1 MTVRDAI
8 KMSAEEVEA
17 FLGEQKTLIV
27 ATIGRNGLPHLA
39 PMWFAWVDG
48 ELVFCTDRKSQKIVN
63 LQRDPRCSVLA
74 EAGETYDQL
83 RGVHMEGVTEFMP
96 DLGRVVDAVVAR
108 NFGEVGSDPDAREAL
123 RKAMSRRVA
132 VIFRPTKTASWDHRK
147 TMSGVTP

>member
-1 MTVRDAI
+1 MRDAI

-17 FLGEQKTLIV
+17 FLAGQKTLIV

-74 EAGETYDQL
+74 EAGESYDQL
-83 RGVHMEGVTEFMP
+83 RGVHMEGVTEFTE
-96 DLGRVVDAVVAR
+96 LGPVVDAVVER
-108 NFGEVGSDPDAREAL
+108 NFGEVGDDPQAREAL

-147 TMSGVTP
+147 TMSGVNP

>member
-1 MTVRDAI
+1 MRDAI

-48 ELVFCTDRKSQKIVN
+48 ALVFCTDRKSQKIVN

-74 EAGETYDQL
+74 EAGKTYDQL
-83 RGVHMEGVTEFMP
+83 RGVHMEGVTEFTE
-96 DLGRVVDAVVAR
+96 LGPVVDAVVAR
-108 NFGEVGSDPDAREAL
+108 NFGEVGDDPDAREAL
-123 RKAMSRRVA
+123 RKAMSRRAA

-147 TMSGVTP
+147 TMSGVNP

>member
-1 MTVRDAI
+1 MTDA
-8 KMSAEEVEA
+8 EVEA

-39 PMWFAWVDG
+39 PMWFAVLDG
-48 ELVFCTDRKSQKIVN
+48 DIVFCTDRKSQKIVN

-83 RGVHMEGVTEFMP
+83 RGVHMEGVAEFTP

-108 NFGEVGSDPDAREAL
+108 NFGEVGDDVTAREAL
-123 RKAMSRRVA
+123 RKAMARRVA
-132 VIFRPTKTASWDHRK
+132 VIFRPTRTASWDHRK
-147 TMSGVTP
+147 TMSGATR

>member
-1 MTVRDAI
+1 VRDLI
-8 KMSAEEVEA
+8 KMTPAETDE
-17 FLGEQKTLIV
+17 FLAGQKTLIV

-39 PMWFAWVDG
+39 PMWFALLDG
-48 ELVFCTDRKSQKIVN
+48 EIVFCTDRKSQKIVN

-83 RGVHMEGVTEFMP
+83 RGVHMEGVTEFTP

-108 NFGEVGSDPDAREAL
+108 NFGEVGDGEQEREAL

-132 VIFRPTKTASWDHRK
+132 VIFRPTRTASWDHRK
-147 TMSGVTP
+147 LMSGATP

>member
-1 MTVRDAI
+1 MRDAI

-39 PMWFAWVDG
+39 PMWFAWVAG

-83 RGVHMEGVTEFMP
+83 RGVHMEGVTEFTE
-96 DLGRVVDAVVAR
+96 LGPVVDAVVAR
-108 NFGEVGSDPDAREAL
+108 NFGEVGSEPEAREAL

>member
-1 MTVRDAI
+1 MRDAI

-39 PMWFAWVDG
+39 PMWFAWVAG

-74 EAGETYDQL
+74 EAGESYDQL
-83 RGVHMEGVTEFMP
+83 RGVHMEGVTEFTE
-96 DLGRVVDAVVAR
+96 LGPVVDAVVAR
-108 NFGEVGSDPDAREAL
+108 NFGEVGSEPEAREAL

-132 VIFRPTKTASWDHRK
+132 VIFRPTRTASWDHRK
-147 TMSGVTP
+147 LMSGATP

>member
-1 MTVRDAI
+1 MRDAI
-8 KMSAEEVEA
+8 KMSADEVET
-17 FLGEQKTLIV
+17 FLAGQKTLIV

-74 EAGETYDQL
+74 EAGESYDQL
-83 RGVHMEGVTEFMP
+83 RGVHMEGVTEFT
-96 DLGRVVDAVVAR
+96 DLGPVVDAVVER
-108 NFGEVGSDPDAREAL
+108 NFGEVGDDPQAREAL

-147 TMSGVTP
+147 TMSGVNP

>member
-1 MTVRDAI
+1 VRDAI

-63 LQRDPRCSVLA
+63 LRRDPRCSVLA

-83 RGVHMEGVTEFMP
+83 RGVHMEGVTEFTE
-96 DLGRVVDAVVAR
+96 LGPVVDAVVAR
-108 NFGEVGSDPDAREAL
+108 NFGEVGDDPDAREAM
-123 RKAMSRRVA
+123 RKAMSRRAA